1 MKAVHAHERA
11 LLDVLEPALRA
22 MPGVTVHSNARSR
35 TPTLLFTVAG
45 RDPQEIR
52 GLLAERGVN
61 APAGHFYA
69 IECSRHLGLGD
80 GGGVRV
86 GLAPYTSADD
96 IDRLAHRA
104 RPRSSER
111 ERIPLMA
118 QHDHDPV
125 LVTGCSTGIGRAVV
139 EDLLLQGHTVW
150 ATARRPDTLADLADR
165 GAHVTALDV
174 TDEASM
180 SAAVAEVE
188 ATHGSVGTLVNNAG
202 YGEYGAVEE
211 VDMDKVRAM
220 FETNVF
226 GLARMCQLVLPG
238 MRRAGKGRIINIGS
252 MGGRF
257 TFPLGGYYHAT
268 KYAVEAL
275 TDALRMEV
283 TAFGVDV
290 ALVEPGITR
299 SSFVEKIHRVRRDGR

>member
-1 MKAVHAHERA
+1 
-11 LLDVLEPALRA
+11 
-22 MPGVTVHSNARSR
+22 
-35 TPTLLFTVAG
+35 
-45 RDPQEIR
+45 
-52 GLLAERGVN
+52 
-61 APAGHFYA
+61 
-69 IECSRHLGLGD
+69 
-80 GGGVRV
+80 
-86 GLAPYTSADD
+86 
-96 IDRLAHRA
+96 
-104 RPRSSER
+104 
-111 ERIPLMA
+111 MA

-188 ATHGSVGTLVNNAG
+188 AAHGSVGTLVNIAG
-202 YGEYGAVEE
+202 FGEYGAVEE
-211 VDMDKVRAM
+211 VEMDKVRAM

-299 SSFVEKIHRVRRDGR
+299 SSFVEKTTESDGMGGAPDSPYAALRASVSRSNAEAYTNRMMSVSAESVAQVVTSAVATDRPRTRYLLTPAAKVMAATHAVAGDRVWDRLMARQFGL

>member
-1 MKAVHAHERA
+1 
-11 LLDVLEPALRA
+11 
-22 MPGVTVHSNARSR
+22 
-35 TPTLLFTVAG
+35 
-45 RDPQEIR
+45 
-52 GLLAERGVN
+52 
-61 APAGHFYA
+61 
-69 IECSRHLGLGD
+69 
-80 GGGVRV
+80 
-86 GLAPYTSADD
+86 
-96 IDRLAHRA
+96 
-104 RPRSSER
+104 
-111 ERIPLMA
+111 MA

-150 ATARRPDTLADLADR
+150 ATARRPDALADLADR

-180 SAAVAEVE
+180 SEAVAQVE
-188 ATHGSVGTLVNNAG
+188 AAHGSVGTLVNNAG
-202 YGEYGAVEE
+202 FGEYGAVEE

-299 SSFVEKIHRVRRDGR
+299 SSFVEKTTESDGMGGAPDSPYAALRASVSRSNTEAYTNRMMSVSAESVAQVVTSAVAADRPRTRYLLTPAAKVMAATHAVAGDRVWDRLMARQFGL

>member
-1 MKAVHAHERA
+1 
-11 LLDVLEPALRA
+11 
-22 MPGVTVHSNARSR
+22 
-35 TPTLLFTVAG
+35 
-45 RDPQEIR
+45 
-52 GLLAERGVN
+52 
-61 APAGHFYA
+61 
-69 IECSRHLGLGD
+69 
-80 GGGVRV
+80 
-86 GLAPYTSADD
+86 
-96 IDRLAHRA
+96 
-104 RPRSSER
+104 
-111 ERIPLMA
+111 MA

-188 ATHGSVGTLVNNAG
+188 AAHGSVGTLVNNAG
-202 YGEYGAVEE
+202 FGEYGAVEE

-299 SSFVEKIHRVRRDGR
+299 SSFVEKTTESDGMGGEPDSPYAALRASVSRSNTEAYTNRMMSVSAESVAQVVTSAVAADRPRTRYLLTPAAKVMAATHAVAGDRVWDRLMARQFGL

>member
-1 MKAVHAHERA
+1 
-11 LLDVLEPALRA
+11 
-22 MPGVTVHSNARSR
+22 
-35 TPTLLFTVAG
+35 
-45 RDPQEIR
+45 
-52 GLLAERGVN
+52 
-61 APAGHFYA
+61 
-69 IECSRHLGLGD
+69 
-80 GGGVRV
+80 
-86 GLAPYTSADD
+86 
-96 IDRLAHRA
+96 
-104 RPRSSER
+104 
-111 ERIPLMA
+111 MA

-139 EDLLLQGHTVW
+139 EDLLRQGHTVW
-150 ATARRPDTLADLADR
+150 ATARRPDTLSDLADR

-180 SAAVAEVE
+180 SSAVAEVE
-188 ATHGSVGTLVNNAG
+188 AAHGAVGTLVNNAG

-283 TAFGVDV
+283 KAFGVDV
-290 ALVEPGITR
+290 ALVEPGVTR
-299 SSFVEKIHRVRRDGR
+299 SSFVEKTSDSDGMVGERDSPYAAVRASVARSNNEAYTNRMMSASAESVAQVVVSAVAADRPRPRYLLTPAAKVMATTRAIAGDRVWDGLMARQFGL

>member
-1 MKAVHAHERA
+1 M
-11 LLDVLEPALRA
+11 
-22 MPGVTVHSNARSR
+22 AR
-35 TPTLLFTVAG
+35 
-45 RDPQEIR
+45 
-52 GLLAERGVN
+52 
-61 APAGHFYA
+61 
-69 IECSRHLGLGD
+69 
-80 GGGVRV
+80 
-86 GLAPYTSADD
+86 
-96 IDRLAHRA
+96 
-104 RPRSSER
+104 
-111 ERIPLMA
+111 
-118 QHDHDPV
+118 HDHDPV
-125 LVTGCSTGIGRAVV
+125 LVTGCSSGIGREIV
-139 EDLLLQGHTVW
+139 EDLLRQRHTVW
-150 ATARRPDTLADLADR
+150 ATARRPDTLADLAER

-188 ATHGSVGTLVNNAG
+188 AAHGSVGTLVNNAG
-202 YGEYGAVEE
+202 FGEYGAVEE

-299 SSFVEKIHRVRRDGR
+299 SSFVEKSTESDGMGGAPDSPYAALRASVSRSNAEAYTNRMMSVSAESVAQVVTSAVATDRPRTRYLLTPAAKVMAATHAVAGDRVWDRLMARQFGL

>member
-1 MKAVHAHERA
+1 
-11 LLDVLEPALRA
+11 
-22 MPGVTVHSNARSR
+22 
-35 TPTLLFTVAG
+35 
-45 RDPQEIR
+45 
-52 GLLAERGVN
+52 
-61 APAGHFYA
+61 
-69 IECSRHLGLGD
+69 
-80 GGGVRV
+80 
-86 GLAPYTSADD
+86 
-96 IDRLAHRA
+96 
-104 RPRSSER
+104 
-111 ERIPLMA
+111 MA

-139 EDLLLQGHTVW
+139 EDLLRQGHTVW
-150 ATARRPDTLADLADR
+150 ATARRPDTLSDLADR

-180 SAAVAEVE
+180 SSAVAEVE
-188 ATHGSVGTLVNNAG
+188 AAHGAVGTLVNNAG

-283 TAFGVDV
+283 KAFGVDV
-290 ALVEPGITR
+290 ALVEPGVTR
-299 SSFVEKIHRVRRDGR
+299 SSFVEKTSDSDGMVGERDSPYAAVRASVARSNNEAYTNRMMSASAESVAQVVVSAVAADRPRPRYLLTPAAKVMAATHTVAGDRVWDRLMARQFGL

>member
-1 MKAVHAHERA
+1 
-11 LLDVLEPALRA
+11 
-22 MPGVTVHSNARSR
+22 
-35 TPTLLFTVAG
+35 
-45 RDPQEIR
+45 
-52 GLLAERGVN
+52 
-61 APAGHFYA
+61 
-69 IECSRHLGLGD
+69 
-80 GGGVRV
+80 
-86 GLAPYTSADD
+86 
-96 IDRLAHRA
+96 
-104 RPRSSER
+104 
-111 ERIPLMA
+111 MA

-150 ATARRPDTLADLADR
+150 ATARRPDTLADLAER

-188 ATHGSVGTLVNNAG
+188 AVHGSVGTLVNNAG
-202 YGEYGAVEE
+202 FGEYGAVEE

-299 SSFVEKIHRVRRDGR
+299 SSFVEKTTESDGMGGAPDSPYAALRASVSRSNAEAYTNRMMSVSAESVAQVVTSAVAADRPRTRYLLTPAAKVMAATHAVAGDRVWDRLMARQFGL

>member
-1 MKAVHAHERA
+1 
-11 LLDVLEPALRA
+11 
-22 MPGVTVHSNARSR
+22 
-35 TPTLLFTVAG
+35 
-45 RDPQEIR
+45 
-52 GLLAERGVN
+52 
-61 APAGHFYA
+61 
-69 IECSRHLGLGD
+69 
-80 GGGVRV
+80 
-86 GLAPYTSADD
+86 
-96 IDRLAHRA
+96 
-104 RPRSSER
+104 
-111 ERIPLMA
+111 MA

-139 EDLLLQGHTVW
+139 EDLLRQGHTVW
-150 ATARRPDTLADLADR
+150 ATARRPDTLSDLADR

-180 SAAVAEVE
+180 SSAVAEVE
-188 ATHGSVGTLVNNAG
+188 AAHGSVGTLVNNAG

-283 TAFGVDV
+283 KAFGVDV
-290 ALVEPGITR
+290 ALVEPGVTR
-299 SSFVEKIHRVRRDGR
+299 SSFVEKTSDSDGMVGEPDSPYAAVRASVARSNNEAYTNRMMSASAESVAQVVVSAVAADRPRPRYLLTPAAKVMAATHTVAGDRVWDRLMARQFGF

>member
-1 MKAVHAHERA
+1 
-11 LLDVLEPALRA
+11 
-22 MPGVTVHSNARSR
+22 
-35 TPTLLFTVAG
+35 
-45 RDPQEIR
+45 
-52 GLLAERGVN
+52 
-61 APAGHFYA
+61 
-69 IECSRHLGLGD
+69 
-80 GGGVRV
+80 
-86 GLAPYTSADD
+86 
-96 IDRLAHRA
+96 
-104 RPRSSER
+104 
-111 ERIPLMA
+111 MA

-188 ATHGSVGTLVNNAG
+188 AVHGSVGTLVNNAG
-202 YGEYGAVEE
+202 FGEYGAVEE

-299 SSFVEKIHRVRRDGR
+299 SSFVEKTTESDGMGGAPDSPYAALRASVSRSNAEAYTNRMMSVSAESVAQVVTSAVAADRPRTRYLLTPAAKVMAATHAVAGDRVWDRLMARQFGL

>member
-1 MKAVHAHERA
+1 
-11 LLDVLEPALRA
+11 
-22 MPGVTVHSNARSR
+22 
-35 TPTLLFTVAG
+35 
-45 RDPQEIR
+45 
-52 GLLAERGVN
+52 
-61 APAGHFYA
+61 
-69 IECSRHLGLGD
+69 
-80 GGGVRV
+80 
-86 GLAPYTSADD
+86 
-96 IDRLAHRA
+96 
-104 RPRSSER
+104 
-111 ERIPLMA
+111 MA

-150 ATARRPDTLADLADR
+150 ATARRPDALADLADR

-188 ATHGSVGTLVNNAG
+188 AAHGSVGTLVNNAG
-202 YGEYGAVEE
+202 FGEYGAVEE

-238 MRRAGKGRIINIGS
+238 MRRAGTGRIINIGS

-257 TFPLGGYYHAT
+257 TFPLGGYYH
-268 KYAVEAL
+268 
-275 TDALRMEV
+275 DEV
-283 TAFGVDV
+283 RGGGLDRRAADGGLGVRRRGHPGR
-290 ALVEPGITR
+290 AGHHAKLVRRED
-299 SSFVEKIHRVRRDGR
+299 HRVRRDGR

>member
-1 MKAVHAHERA
+1 
-11 LLDVLEPALRA
+11 
-22 MPGVTVHSNARSR
+22 
-35 TPTLLFTVAG
+35 
-45 RDPQEIR
+45 
-52 GLLAERGVN
+52 
-61 APAGHFYA
+61 
-69 IECSRHLGLGD
+69 
-80 GGGVRV
+80 
-86 GLAPYTSADD
+86 
-96 IDRLAHRA
+96 
-104 RPRSSER
+104 
-111 ERIPLMA
+111 MA

-188 ATHGSVGTLVNNAG
+188 AAHGSVGTLVNNAG
-202 YGEYGAVEE
+202 FGEYGAVEE
-211 VDMDKVRAM
+211 VEMDKVRAM

-299 SSFVEKIHRVRRDGR
+299 SSFVEKSTESDGMGGEPESPYAALRASVSRSNTEAYTNRMVSVSAESVAQVVTSAVAADRPRTRYLLTPAAKVMAATHAVAGDRVWDRLMARQFGL

>member
-1 MKAVHAHERA
+1 
-11 LLDVLEPALRA
+11 
-22 MPGVTVHSNARSR
+22 
-35 TPTLLFTVAG
+35 
-45 RDPQEIR
+45 
-52 GLLAERGVN
+52 
-61 APAGHFYA
+61 
-69 IECSRHLGLGD
+69 
-80 GGGVRV
+80 
-86 GLAPYTSADD
+86 
-96 IDRLAHRA
+96 
-104 RPRSSER
+104 
-111 ERIPLMA
+111 MA

-150 ATARRPDTLADLADR
+150 ATARRPDTLADLAER

-188 ATHGSVGTLVNNAG
+188 AVNGSVGTLVNNAG
-202 YGEYGAVEE
+202 FGEYGAVEE

-299 SSFVEKIHRVRRDGR
+299 SSFVEKTTESDGMGGAPDSPYAALRASVSRSNAEAYTNRMMSVSAESVAQVVTSAVAADRPRTRYLLTPAAKVMAATHAVAGDRVWDRLMARQFGL

>member
-1 MKAVHAHERA
+1 
-11 LLDVLEPALRA
+11 
-22 MPGVTVHSNARSR
+22 
-35 TPTLLFTVAG
+35 
-45 RDPQEIR
+45 
-52 GLLAERGVN
+52 
-61 APAGHFYA
+61 
-69 IECSRHLGLGD
+69 
-80 GGGVRV
+80 
-86 GLAPYTSADD
+86 
-96 IDRLAHRA
+96 
-104 RPRSSER
+104 
-111 ERIPLMA
+111 MA

-139 EDLLLQGHTVW
+139 EALLLQGHTVW
-150 ATARRPDTLADLADR
+150 ATARRPDTLADLAER

-188 ATHGSVGTLVNNAG
+188 AAHGSVGTLVNNAG
-202 YGEYGAVEE
+202 FGEYGAVEE

-299 SSFVEKIHRVRRDGR
+299 SSFVEKSTESDGMGGAPDSPYAALRASVSRSNAEAYTNRMMSVSAESVAQVVTSAVATDRPRTRYLLTPAAKVMAATHAVAGDRVWDRLMARQFGL